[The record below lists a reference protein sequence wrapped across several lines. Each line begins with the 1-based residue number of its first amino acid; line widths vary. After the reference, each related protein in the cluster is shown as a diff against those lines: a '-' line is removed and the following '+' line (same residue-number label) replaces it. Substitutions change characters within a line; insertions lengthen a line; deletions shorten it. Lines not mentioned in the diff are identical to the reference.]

1 MPGTWV
7 PANDQALMTGR
18 STRLRAALRRVA
30 EKTTESGTPQD
41 LNELETRVHL
51 IDPILGALGYRSFE
65 SVRRGVP
72 IAGNRKELDYL
83 LTAGDVRV
91 VVEAKALRSNL
102 GASEAIQLVE
112 YCAVLGVRW
121 ALLTNGIR
129 WEIFDIETSGNWESK
144 RVADVEIEEA
154 DEGKIA
160 KACEGLALFARDR
173 LSVDEAILIRWT
185 RTERARGLLS
195 QMLNDESSQAVQA
208 ITSALQEAGAHVE
221 PREVVELIHA
231 CRGMPR
237 TSLEPTTSDDTAQE
251 GHAEESSKRT
261 ETGDFYLIPAGD
273 MAGFKA
279 FDHLRTWLEH
289 GFWGLSKSAA
299 HRRRLKRGDLCCF
312 YSAPEGVVATAMI
325 DGSADLE
332 VTSAE
337 WPGPNGFGHGV
348 FKVPLTDINWL
359 PKPRPIDISVR
370 RRLEVFRERDPEG
383 VWSWLVQTPT
393 KLTKADF
400 EVVIGSE

>member
-1 MPGTWV
+1 
-7 PANDQALMTGR
+7 MTGR
-18 STRLRAALRRVA
+18 STRLHAALRRVA

-72 IAGNRKELDYL
+72 IPGNRKELDYL

-102 GASEAIQLVE
+102 GAPEAIQLVE

-121 ALLTNGIR
+121 ALLTNGLR
-129 WEIFDIETSGNWESK
+129 WEIFDSETSGNWESR
-144 RVADVEIEEA
+144 RVAAVEIEGA
-154 DEGKIA
+154 DEGKLA

-173 LSVDEAILIRWT
+173 LSVDEAGLIRWT
-185 RTERARGLLS
+185 RMERARGLLS
-195 QMLNDESSQAVQA
+195 EMLNDESSQVVQA
-208 ITSALQEAGAHVE
+208 IAAALKEAGARVE
-221 PREVVELIHA
+221 PGEVVALIHA

-237 TSLEPTTSDDTAQE
+237 VSPEPATTDDTAQE
-251 GHAEESSKRT
+251 DPDDVSSKRT
-261 ETGDFYLIPAGD
+261 ETGNFYLIPAGN
-273 MAGFKA
+273 MEGFKA
-279 FDHLRTWLEH
+279 LEYLRTWLEH

-299 HRRRLKRGDLCCF
+299 HRRRLKRGDHCCF
-312 YSAPEGVVATAMI
+312 YSGPQGVVATAMV
-325 DGSADLE
+325 DGSADFE

-337 WPGPNGFGHGV
+337 WPGPNEFGPGIY
-348 FKVPLTDINWL
+348 KIPLTDIDWL

-400 EVVIGSE
+400 EVLIDSK